1 MVISN
6 IKTSVRV
13 ITCIAKH
20 LVLDNNLVC
29 VERLSIHFVSMVL
42 ISKIEQHLPR
52 TENIIDTTII
62 VSEVIKSYIGNC

>member
-1 MVISN
+1 MIIFN
-6 IKTSVRV
+6 IKTCVHV

-42 ISKIEQHLPR
+42 IGQIEQHLPR
-52 TENIIDTTII
+52 TENTIQQ
-62 VSEVIKSYIGNC
+62 